1 MPEKEGDAIGFGKDF
16 LWGAA
21 TAAAQ
26 IEGGWTDGGR
36 TPSIWDMAPSQH
48 IRNGETCH
56 DGCDHYHRVEEDVA
70 LMKEI
75 GLRSYRFSVSWS
87 RILPREGVVNPEGV
101 RFYVNL
107 VKQLRENGIEPIVTS
122 SRPTAASTTKSGSAS
137 SGNTWLSSS
146 EPSTRESPSW
156 GTSTGR

>member
-1 MPEKEGDAIGFGKDF
+1 MGFGKDF

-36 TPSIWDMAPSQH
+36 TPSIWDMAPSQR

-101 RFYVNL
+101 QFYVNL
-107 VKQLRENGIEPIVTS
+107 VKQLRENGIEPIVTLFHWDLPLWVQEKGGWLS
-122 SRPTAASTTKSGSAS
+122 EETPALFAAYTGWWSRRCPTASPTGS
-137 SGNTWLSSS
+137 
-146 EPSTRESPSW
+146 R
-156 GTSTGR
+156 